1 MYSTKLAQAKDGKGF
16 LGAALDQSN
25 KLVGQARW
33 NKQDNIEQF
42 TTIPYNPTMLF
53 MAVTLMSMDKK
64 LDTIQEIQQEI
75 IKFLEQKEKSNLK
88 GNLDTLYDVLNNY
101 KYNWNNEKYKTNK
114 QILVQDIK
122 REAFKS
128 IDFHKNQINESLKKQ
143 SLLHSDQNVKNK
155 IKKVYLKM

>member
-1 MYSTKLAQAKDGKGF
+1 M
-16 LGAALDQSN
+16 
-25 KLVGQARW
+25 GQARW

-155 IKKVYLKM
+155 IKKYIQNSKIIN